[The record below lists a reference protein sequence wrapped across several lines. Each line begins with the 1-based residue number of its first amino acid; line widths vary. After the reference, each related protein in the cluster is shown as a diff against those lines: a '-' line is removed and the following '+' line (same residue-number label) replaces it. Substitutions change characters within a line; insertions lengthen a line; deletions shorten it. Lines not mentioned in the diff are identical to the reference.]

1 MSAGDSPARSATRT
15 ALGVLAMCTV
25 INVFARGVAD
35 SFAVFLL
42 PLVRD
47 FHAERAT
54 LTGIFSVY
62 MLAQGFSA
70 PAIGALFDR
79 LGPRAVYC
87 IGFTCFALA
96 YLLAGAAASIGQ
108 LYVALGL
115 LAGIGVAALGIV
127 PASAL
132 VSRWFQRRLSRAMG
146 VLYAALGVG
155 LLLLA
160 PISQWLI
167 DSLGWRNAYYIFGAV
182 LLAALP
188 LLLLAPWRRIAAGHP
203 NYVAE
208 RKQGPVQERHWDL
221 KRAIRAP
228 AFWGLFG
235 VYFVTSVTTFTVNVQ
250 AVAYLVDVGYS
261 PIEAASVYG
270 VAGVLSVFGMLGCGL
285 LAERYSER
293 TVATFSYSCS
303 ILGICALA
311 ALQWQPSYAVL
322 LAFVILFGSMQGSR
336 GPLIATL
343 VARMFSGAGIGSI
356 YGGLTLG
363 MGVGAAAGSWLAG
376 LLHDVTGGYG
386 AGFILGAAGATA
398 GIVLFWT
405 MGSAGQRPDR

>member
-1 MSAGDSPARSATRT
+1 MCT
-15 ALGVLAMCTV
+15 LINVLA
-25 INVFARGVAD
+25 RGIAD

-47 FHAERAT
+47 FHAERGT

-87 IGFTCFALA
+87 TGFTCFALA
-96 YLLAGAAASIGQ
+96 YLLAGAAQTIWQ

-132 VSRWFQRRLSRAMG
+132 VSRWFQSRLPRAMG

-160 PISQWLI
+160 PVSQWLI
-167 DSLGWRNAYYIFGAV
+167 DTFGWRNAYHTFCAV

-188 LLLLAPWRRIAAGHP
+188 LMLLAPWRRIAAGHP
-203 NYVAE
+203 DYVA
-208 RKQGPVQERHWDL
+208 RPKQRGPASERHWNL
-221 KRAIRAP
+221 KRAIRTP

-235 VYFVTSVTTFTVNVQ
+235 VYYVTSVTTFTVNVQ

-261 PIEAASVYG
+261 AIEAASVYG
-270 VAGVLSVFGMLGCGL
+270 IAGALSVIGMLGSGL

-293 TVATFSYSCS
+293 AVATFSYACS

-322 LAFVILFGSMQGSR
+322 LAFVLLFGSMQGSR
-336 GPLIATL
+336 APLIATL

-363 MGVGAAAGSWLAG
+363 MGMGAATGAWLAG
-376 LLHDVTGGYG
+376 YLHDITGGYG
-386 AGFILGAAGATA
+386 AGFILGASGAVA

-405 MGSAGQRPDR
+405 MGMPERRAD

>member
-1 MSAGDSPARSATRT
+1 MCTMIN
-15 ALGVLAMCTV
+15 VLA
-25 INVFARGVAD
+25 RGIAD

-62 MLAQGFSA
+62 MLAQGFAA
-70 PAIGALFDR
+70 PVIGALFDR
-79 LGPRAVYC
+79 LGPRAVYGT
-87 IGFTCFALA
+87 GFACFALA
-96 YLLAGAAASIGQ
+96 YLLAGAAESMWQ

-132 VSRWFQRRLSRAMG
+132 VSRWFQQRLPRAMG

-160 PISQWLI
+160 PVSQWLV
-167 DSLGWRNAYYIFGAV
+167 DSFGWRKAYYIFGAV
-182 LLAALP
+182 LLAAMP
-188 LLLLAPWRRIAAGHP
+188 LVLLAPWRRIAAGHP
-203 NYVAE
+203 HYIAKP
-208 RKQGPVQERHWDL
+208 KQGPTSERHWDL
-221 KRAIRAP
+221 RRALRTP

-235 VYFVTSVTTFTVNVQ
+235 VYFATSVTTFTVNVQ

-261 PIEAASVYG
+261 AIEAASVYG
-270 VAGVLSVFGMLGCGL
+270 VAGALSVVGMLGAGL

-293 TVATFSYSCS
+293 AVATFSYSCTL
-303 ILGICALA
+303 LGICALA

-322 LAFVILFGSMQGSR
+322 LAFVLLFGSMQGSR
-336 GPLIATL
+336 APLIATL
-343 VARMFSGAGIGSI
+343 AARMFSGAGIGSI

-363 MGVGAAAGSWLAG
+363 MGLGAAAGAWLAG
-376 LLHDVTGGYG
+376 FLHDVTGGYG
-386 AGFILGAAGATA
+386 AGFVLGACGAVAGN
-398 GIVLFWT
+398 VLFWT
-405 MGSAGQRPDR
+405 MGTFEQRRDH